1 MLKFLL
7 TTALLFSFLSFGQTE
22 DARIIVEKLCSPAF
36 QGRGY
41 VNGGDSIAAEFLA
54 AEYKKRGCSFF
65 NNQPFQSF
73 RFPVNTFPGRMELTI
88 NGKKLIPGQDFIINE
103 GSCGG
108 AATDVKVVE
117 MTTAQLLETG
127 AIDWV
132 RNNTRAGSV
141 IALSLDGLKGDSLKK
156 ASAVLEKINLTRAV
170 VKMTDSKFTWS
181 VASSETE
188 YPLFEVH
195 KDAVGDYGADAHI
208 SYAVDA
214 KQVNHTARNIIA
226 YIPSKKK
233 CNKYL
238 VYTAHYDHL
247 GRMGQETYFPGGNDN
262 ASGTAMLLELAS
274 YFHEHPQK
282 VNVVF
287 MSFAGEEAGLIGSHY
302 YVKHPIFPL
311 EKISF
316 LTNIDIM
323 GSGEEGITV
332 VNATEFPDQ
341 FTKLNTINDSEHLLA
356 KVGKR
361 GKAANSDHY
370 FFTEAGVPA
379 FFIYTMGPNKNYHD
393 IYDTY
398 ANLSF
403 AEFDDLVKLLVKFA
417 EVTIAH

>member
-1 MLKFLL
+1 MYKSIL
-7 TTALLFSFLSFGQTE
+7 TTSLLFSFLSFGQTE
-22 DARIIVEKLCSPAF
+22 DARMIVEKLCSPEF

-41 VNGGDSIAAEFLA
+41 VNSGDSIAAEFLA

-65 NNQPFQSF
+65 NDQPFQSF
-73 RFPVNTFPGRMELTI
+73 HFPVNTFPGKMELAI
-88 NGKKLIPGQDFIINE
+88 NGKKLVPGQDFIISE

-108 AATDVKVVE
+108 MVTDVQVME
-117 MTTAQLLETG
+117 LTTAQLLENG
-127 AIDWV
+127 INDWV
-132 RNNTRAGSV
+132 RDNTHAGTV

-156 ASAVLEKINLTRAV
+156 ASTAVGKINMTRPV

-195 KDAVGDYGADAHI
+195 TDAAGTFGAETRI

-214 KQVNHTARNIIA
+214 KQVNHTARNVLA
-226 YIPSKKK
+226 YIPAKKK
-233 CNKYL
+233 CSKYL

-282 VNVVF
+282 VNIAF

-311 EKISF
+311 EKILF

-341 FTKLNTINDSEHLLA
+341 FTKLNAINDSEHLLA
-356 KVGKR
+356 KIGKR

-417 EVTIAH
+417 EVTIGH